1 MLTIIQSKHAAIRMN
16 QRGFRGNDISVLLE
30 FAEQLGGDRYR
41 LTQSAT
47 HEAIAEQKRKISALE
62 RLCGSELVIA
72 DGHLVTLFHTG
83 KGKAG
88 KPKKQNGDNYEH

>member
-1 MLTIIQSKHAAIRMN
+1 MAFQHTQHAKIRMN
-16 QRGFRGNDISVLLE
+16 QRGFRGSDISVLLE

-47 HEAIAEQKRKISALE
+47 QEAIAAFKHRISALE
-62 RLCGSELVIA
+62 RLCGSEVVIA
-72 DGHLVTLFHTG
+72 DGQLVTLFHTG

-88 KPKKQNGDNYEH
+88 KPKKQKGDNYEH